1 MKVTLSQGFITHLAH
16 DKQAAFSA
24 IEGLEDLLATHL
36 RAARDAWPGVELSE
50 DRFLQHVAERVAVER
65 AASFA
70 TLPAADL
77 YIARACLDGNPAAIR
92 AFEDRY
98 FAGLGPILAA
108 LGARDQLDEVAQ
120 RLREQLFVGGGRP
133 VLSNYAGLGSL
144 RGWLRSIAVRIAR
157 RLRRG
162 DHRTQSMDDSF
173 FLELAAA
180 DNVELGQMKET
191 YRREFNA
198 SLQRA
203 LESLTV
209 RQRNVLRQ
217 QFLDGLS
224 IDDLGRLYRVHR
236 ATAARW
242 AQEARSALLEATRRI
257 LDERLALT
265 DSEFRSMVRLVI
277 SQLEIR
283 LESDLEV
290 SA

>member
-173 FLELAAA
+173 FLELASA

>member
-98 FAGLGPILAA
+98 FADLGPILAA